1 MKFLIVT
8 GLSGAGKTS
17 VLRHLED
24 SGYQCM
30 DNIPPLLL
38 APAFTLCEKV
48 ELDTPVALGVDSR
61 SGALFDA
68 DAVCSAIDQG
78 GDSHEISILFLE
90 ADTETLIDRYKETR
104 RDHPLMRGGMTLE
117 QAIAKEREMLQPLRE
132 RANYVLSTG
141 GLRAKELCAMRGSE
155 ERRPKMKR
163 KFSAAL
169 AFALVGVLV
178 VAVALAVA
186 NRKGVL
192 DFLSYSEAT
201 LPENAGDY
209 VQTDI
214 ASDERDGLHAAVR
227 EVVYDGHRLWATV
240 DINMDG
246 EKPLLTGLDYGLD
259 EEKWAWLRHDES
271 ETDDRSIL
279 EVYREEGYTDA
290 CYIAASIYDEDD
302 EENTSC
308 EAHLQDDG
316 TLTFYESLVFEQEK
330 AEREITVSVR
340 AFKYYEEKDGRM
352 NVNQKPMAELKF
364 RFTAKA
370 SAVDEETLVSVEPV
384 EYESIGVRVDRV
396 TVTTKPLEMDYAIE
410 YTVVD
415 AEKFAQTDD
424 GLWFEFI
431 DPNSREEQP
440 YDQRLK
446 EGFSVVGSVEPV
458 DDTHFRQIG
467 TLSLSEKADRYTL
480 RAYECWEKRR
490 FDTHEIRMKK
500 VE

>member
-1 MKFLIVT
+1 MKESQI
-8 GLSGAGKTS
+8 S
-17 VLRHLED
+17 
-24 SGYQCM
+24 
-30 DNIPPLLL
+30 
-38 APAFTLCEKV
+38 
-48 ELDTPVALGVDSR
+48 
-61 SGALFDA
+61 DA
-68 DAVCSAIDQG
+68 
-78 GDSHEISILFLE
+78 
-90 ADTETLIDRYKETR
+90 
-104 RDHPLMRGGMTLE
+104 
-117 QAIAKEREMLQPLRE
+117 LRE
-132 RANYVLSTG
+132 SMNAVRLSPA
-141 GLRAKELCAMRGSE
+141 LRAKALCAMRGSE

-169 AFALVGVLV
+169 VFALVGVLV

-259 EEKWAWLRHDES
+259 DEEKWTWLRHDES
-271 ETDDRSIL
+271 GTDDRTIL
-279 EVYREEGYTDA
+279 DVYKAENYTDA
-290 CYIAASIYDEDD
+290 YYIVASVYDENDD
-302 EENTSC
+302 QNTSC

-316 TLTFYESLVFEQEK
+316 TLTFYESIVFEQEK

-340 AFKYYEEKDGRM
+340 AFKYEEKDGRM
-352 NVNQKPMAELKF
+352 NLNQKPMAELKLH
-364 RFTAKA
+364 FTAKA
-370 SAVDEETLVSVEPV
+370 SAVEEETSVSVEPV

-396 TVTTKPLEMDYAIE
+396 TMAAKPLELDYAIE

-446 EGFSVVGSVEPV
+446 EGFSGARSVEPV

-500 VE
+500 AE

>member
-1 MKFLIVT
+1 MKESQI
-8 GLSGAGKTS
+8 S
-17 VLRHLED
+17 
-24 SGYQCM
+24 
-30 DNIPPLLL
+30 
-38 APAFTLCEKV
+38 
-48 ELDTPVALGVDSR
+48 
-61 SGALFDA
+61 DA
-68 DAVCSAIDQG
+68 
-78 GDSHEISILFLE
+78 
-90 ADTETLIDRYKETR
+90 
-104 RDHPLMRGGMTLE
+104 
-117 QAIAKEREMLQPLRE
+117 LRE
-132 RANYVLSTG
+132 SMNAVRLSPA
-141 GLRAKELCAMRGSE
+141 LRAKALCAMRGSE

-259 EEKWAWLRHDES
+259 DEEKWAWLRHDES
-271 ETDDRSIL
+271 ETDDRTIL
-279 EVYREEGYTDA
+279 DVYRAEGYTDA
-290 CYIAASIYDEDD
+290 YYIVANAYDESDD
-302 EENTSC
+302 MGTYSGEV
-308 EAHLQDDG
+308 HLQDDG

-340 AFKYYEEKDGRM
+340 AFKYEEKDGRM
-352 NVNQKPMAELKF
+352 NVNQKPIVELKF
-364 RFTAKA
+364 HFTAKA
-370 SAVDEETLVSVEPV
+370 SAVDEETTVSVEPV
-384 EYESIGVRVDRV
+384 EYESVGVRVDRV
-396 TVTTKPLEMDYAIE
+396 TVTIKPLEMDYAIE

-431 DPNSREEQP
+431 DPNSTETEP
-440 YDQRLK
+440 YAQRLK
-446 EGFSVVGSVEPV
+446 DGFSRTGEVTPM
-458 DDTHFRQIG
+458 DDTHYRQTG
-467 TLSLSEKADRYTL
+467 TLSLDEKAERYTL

-500 VE
+500 EE

>member
-1 MKFLIVT
+1 MK
-8 GLSGAGKTS
+8 
-17 VLRHLED
+17 
-24 SGYQCM
+24 
-30 DNIPPLLL
+30 
-38 APAFTLCEKV
+38 EK
-48 ELDTPVALGVDSR
+48 
-61 SGALFDA
+61 
-68 DAVCSAIDQG
+68 
-78 GDSHEISILFLE
+78 EISDAL
-90 ADTETLIDRYKETR
+90 
-104 RDHPLMRGGMTLE
+104 RGSMN
-117 QAIAKEREMLQPLRE
+117 A
-132 RANYVLSTG
+132 VHLSPE
-141 GLRAKELCAMRGSE
+141 LRAKTLYAMRGSE
-155 ERRPKMKR
+155 ERRPKMTR

-201 LPENAGDY
+201 LPENAADY
-209 VQTDI
+209 VQTDV
-214 ASDERDGLHAAVR
+214 AAGEQDGLHAVVR

-271 ETDDRSIL
+271 ETDDRTIL
-279 EVYREEGYTDA
+279 DVYKAENYTDA
-290 CYIAASIYDEDD
+290 YYIVASVYDESDD
-302 EENTSC
+302 QNTSC

-316 TLTFYESLVFEQEK
+316 TLTFYESISFEQAK

-340 AFKYYEEKDGRM
+340 AFKYEEKDGRM
-352 NVNQKPMAELKF
+352 NLNQKPMAELKL

-370 SAVDEETLVSVEPV
+370 SAVDEETIVSVEPV

-396 TVTTKPLEMDYAIE
+396 TMTEKPLEMDYAIE

-446 EGFSVVGSVEPV
+446 EGVFSVGSVEPV

-490 FDTHEIRMKK
+490 FDTHEIRMIKA
-500 VE
+500 E

>member
-1 MKFLIVT
+1 MKESQI
-8 GLSGAGKTS
+8 S
-17 VLRHLED
+17 
-24 SGYQCM
+24 
-30 DNIPPLLL
+30 
-38 APAFTLCEKV
+38 
-48 ELDTPVALGVDSR
+48 
-61 SGALFDA
+61 DA
-68 DAVCSAIDQG
+68 
-78 GDSHEISILFLE
+78 
-90 ADTETLIDRYKETR
+90 
-104 RDHPLMRGGMTLE
+104 
-117 QAIAKEREMLQPLRE
+117 LRE
-132 RANYVLSTG
+132 SMNAVRLSPA
-141 GLRAKELCAMRGSE
+141 LRAKALCAMRGSE

-271 ETDDRSIL
+271 ETDDRTIL
-279 EVYREEGYTDA
+279 DVYKAENYTDA
-290 CYIAASIYDEDD
+290 YYIVASVYDENDD
-302 EENTSC
+302 KNTYC

-340 AFKYYEEKDGRM
+340 AFKYEEKDGKM
-352 NVNQKPMAELKF
+352 NVNQKPIVELKF

-370 SAVDEETLVSVEPV
+370 SAVEDETTVSVEPV

-431 DPNSREEQP
+431 DPNSTETEP
-440 YDQRLK
+440 YAQRLK
-446 EGFSVVGSVEPV
+446 DGFSRTGEVTPM
-458 DDTHFRQIG
+458 DDTHYRQTG
-467 TLSLSEKADRYTL
+467 TLSLDEKAERYTL

-500 VE
+500 EE

>member
-1 MKFLIVT
+1 MKESQI
-8 GLSGAGKTS
+8 S
-17 VLRHLED
+17 
-24 SGYQCM
+24 
-30 DNIPPLLL
+30 
-38 APAFTLCEKV
+38 
-48 ELDTPVALGVDSR
+48 
-61 SGALFDA
+61 DA
-68 DAVCSAIDQG
+68 
-78 GDSHEISILFLE
+78 
-90 ADTETLIDRYKETR
+90 
-104 RDHPLMRGGMTLE
+104 
-117 QAIAKEREMLQPLRE
+117 LRE
-132 RANYVLSTG
+132 SMNAVRLSPA
-141 GLRAKELCAMRGSE
+141 LRAKALCAMRGSE

-279 EVYREEGYTDA
+279 DVYREEGYTDA
-290 CYIAASIYDEDD
+290 CYIVASIYDEDD
-302 EENTSC
+302 EQNTSC

-340 AFKYYEEKDGRM
+340 AFKYEEKDGRM
-352 NVNQKPMAELKF
+352 NLNQKPCIP
-364 RFTAKA
+364 T
-370 SAVDEETLVSVEPV
+370 
-384 EYESIGVRVDRV
+384 
-396 TVTTKPLEMDYAIE
+396 
-410 YTVVD
+410 
-415 AEKFAQTDD
+415 
-424 GLWFEFI
+424 
-431 DPNSREEQP
+431 SR
-440 YDQRLK
+440 L
-446 EGFSVVGSVEPV
+446 
-458 DDTHFRQIG
+458 
-467 TLSLSEKADRYTL
+467 
-480 RAYECWEKRR
+480 
-490 FDTHEIRMKK
+490 
-500 VE
+500 

>member
-1 MKFLIVT
+1 MKEDRVSEALHDAMNDVR
-8 GLSGAGKTS
+8 LSP
-17 VLRHLED
+17 E
-24 SGYQCM
+24 
-30 DNIPPLLL
+30 
-38 APAFTLCEKV
+38 
-48 ELDTPVALGVDSR
+48 
-61 SGALFDA
+61 
-68 DAVCSAIDQG
+68 
-78 GDSHEISILFLE
+78 
-90 ADTETLIDRYKETR
+90 
-104 RDHPLMRGGMTLE
+104 
-117 QAIAKEREMLQPLRE
+117 
-132 RANYVLSTG
+132 
-141 GLRAKELCAMRGSE
+141 LRAKTLYAMRGSE
-155 ERRPKMKR
+155 ERSPKMKR
-163 KFSAAL
+163 KFSVAL
-169 AFALVGVLV
+169 VFALVAVLA

-201 LPENAGDY
+201 LPENAADY
-209 VQTDI
+209 VQTDV
-214 ASDERDGLHAAVR
+214 AAGEQDGLHAVVR

-246 EKPLLTGLDYGLD
+246 EKPLLTGFDYGLDD

-271 ETDDRSIL
+271 ETDDRTIL
-279 EVYREEGYTDA
+279 DVYKAENYTDA
-290 CYIAASIYDEDD
+290 YYIVASVYDENDD
-302 EENTSC
+302 QNTSC

-316 TLTFYESLVFEQEK
+316 TLTFYESISFEQAK

-340 AFKYYEEKDGRM
+340 AFKYEEKDGRM
-352 NVNQKPMAELKF
+352 NLNQKPMAELKL

-370 SAVDEETLVSVEPV
+370 SAVDEETIVSVEPV

-396 TVTTKPLEMDYAIE
+396 TMTEKPLEMDYAIE

-446 EGFSVVGSVEPV
+446 EGVFSVGSVEPV

-467 TLSLSEKADRYTL
+467 TLSLSEKADCYTL

-500 VE
+500 AE

>member
-1 MKFLIVT
+1 MKESQI
-8 GLSGAGKTS
+8 S
-17 VLRHLED
+17 
-24 SGYQCM
+24 
-30 DNIPPLLL
+30 
-38 APAFTLCEKV
+38 
-48 ELDTPVALGVDSR
+48 
-61 SGALFDA
+61 DA
-68 DAVCSAIDQG
+68 
-78 GDSHEISILFLE
+78 
-90 ADTETLIDRYKETR
+90 
-104 RDHPLMRGGMTLE
+104 
-117 QAIAKEREMLQPLRE
+117 LRE
-132 RANYVLSTG
+132 SMNAVRLSPA
-141 GLRAKELCAMRGSE
+141 LRAKALYAMRGSE

-259 EEKWAWLRHDES
+259 DEWAWLRHDES
-271 ETDDRSIL
+271 ETDDRTIL
-279 EVYREEGYTDA
+279 DVYKAENYTDA
-290 CYIAASIYDEDD
+290 YYIVASVYDENDD
-302 EENTSC
+302 QNTSC

-340 AFKYYEEKDGRM
+340 AFKYEEKDGKV
-352 NVNQKPMAELKF
+352 NLNQKPIVELKF
-364 RFTAKA
+364 HFTAKA
-370 SAVDEETLVSVEPV
+370 SAVDEETTVSVEPV
-384 EYESIGVRVDRV
+384 EYERIGVRVDRV
-396 TVTTKPLEMDYAIE
+396 TVTTKPLEMDYAIA

-446 EGFSVVGSVEPV
+446 EGFSSMRSVEPV

-467 TLSLSEKADRYTL
+467 TLSLSEKADCYTL
-480 RAYECWEKRR
+480 RAYECWEKQR

-500 VE
+500 AE

>member
-1 MKFLIVT
+1 MKESQISDALHNAMNDVR
-8 GLSGAGKTS
+8 LS
-17 VLRHLED
+17 
-24 SGYQCM
+24 
-30 DNIPPLLL
+30 
-38 APAFTLCEKV
+38 PA
-48 ELDTPVALGVDSR
+48 
-61 SGALFDA
+61 
-68 DAVCSAIDQG
+68 
-78 GDSHEISILFLE
+78 
-90 ADTETLIDRYKETR
+90 
-104 RDHPLMRGGMTLE
+104 
-117 QAIAKEREMLQPLRE
+117 
-132 RANYVLSTG
+132 
-141 GLRAKELCAMRGSE
+141 LRARALCAMRGSE

-214 ASDERDGLHAAVR
+214 ASDERDGLHAVVK

-259 EEKWAWLRHDES
+259 DEEKWAWLRHDES
-271 ETDDRSIL
+271 ETDDRTIL
-279 EVYREEGYTDA
+279 DVYKAENYTDA
-290 CYIAASIYDEDD
+290 YYIVASVYDESDD
-302 EENTSC
+302 QNTSC

-316 TLTFYESLVFEQEK
+316 TLTFYESISFEQAK

-340 AFKYYEEKDGRM
+340 AFKYEEKDGRM
-352 NVNQKPMAELKF
+352 NLNQKPMAELKL

-370 SAVDEETLVSVEPV
+370 SAVDDETIVSVEPV

-396 TVTTKPLEMDYAIE
+396 TMTAKPLEMDYAIE

-431 DPNSREEQP
+431 DPNSTETEP
-440 YDQRLK
+440 YAQRLND
-446 EGFSVVGSVEPV
+446 GFSRTGEVTPM
-458 DDTHFRQIG
+458 DDTHYRQTG
-467 TLSLSEKADRYTL
+467 TLSLDEKADCYTL

-500 VE
+500 EE

>member
-1 MKFLIVT
+1 MKESQISDALHNAMNDVR
-8 GLSGAGKTS
+8 LS
-17 VLRHLED
+17 
-24 SGYQCM
+24 
-30 DNIPPLLL
+30 
-38 APAFTLCEKV
+38 PA
-48 ELDTPVALGVDSR
+48 
-61 SGALFDA
+61 
-68 DAVCSAIDQG
+68 
-78 GDSHEISILFLE
+78 
-90 ADTETLIDRYKETR
+90 
-104 RDHPLMRGGMTLE
+104 
-117 QAIAKEREMLQPLRE
+117 
-132 RANYVLSTG
+132 
-141 GLRAKELCAMRGSE
+141 LRAKTLYAMRGSE

-214 ASDERDGLHAAVR
+214 ASDERDGLHAVVR

-259 EEKWAWLRHDES
+259 DEEKWAWLRHDES

-290 CYIAASIYDEDD
+290 YYIVANAYDESDD
-302 EENTSC
+302 MGTYSGEV
-308 EAHLQDDG
+308 HLQDDG
-316 TLTFYESLVFEQEK
+316 TLTFYESIAFEQEK

-340 AFKYYEEKDGRM
+340 AFKFEEKDGEM
-352 NVNQKPMAELKF
+352 VVSQNPSAEMKL

-370 SAVDEETLVSVEPV
+370 SAVDDEETIVSVEPV

-396 TVTTKPLEMDYAIE
+396 TMTAKPLEMDYAIE

-431 DPNSREEQP
+431 DPNSTETEP
-440 YDQRLK
+440 YAQRLK
-446 EGFSVVGSVEPV
+446 DGFSRTGETTPV
-458 DDTHFRQIG
+458 DDTHYRQTG
-467 TLSLSEKADRYTL
+467 TLSLDEKADVYTL

-500 VE
+500 EE

>member
-1 MKFLIVT
+1 MK
-8 GLSGAGKTS
+8 
-17 VLRHLED
+17 
-24 SGYQCM
+24 
-30 DNIPPLLL
+30 
-38 APAFTLCEKV
+38 EK
-48 ELDTPVALGVDSR
+48 
-61 SGALFDA
+61 
-68 DAVCSAIDQG
+68 
-78 GDSHEISILFLE
+78 EISE
-90 ADTETLIDRYKETR
+90 AL
-104 RDHPLMRGGMTLE
+104 RGSMN
-117 QAIAKEREMLQPLRE
+117 A
-132 RANYVLSTG
+132 VHLSPE
-141 GLRAKELCAMRGSE
+141 LRAKTLYAMRGSE
-155 ERRPKMKR
+155 ERSPKMKR

-169 AFALVGVLV
+169 AFALVGVLA

-259 EEKWAWLRHDES
+259 DEEKWAWLRHDES

-290 CYIAASIYDEDD
+290 YDIVAFVYDEDD
-302 EENTSC
+302 EQNTSC
-308 EAHLQDDG
+308 EVHLQDDG

-340 AFKYYEEKDGRM
+340 AFKYEEKDGRM
-352 NVNQKPMAELKF
+352 NLNQKPMAELKL

-370 SAVDEETLVSVEPV
+370 SAVDEETIVSVEPV

-446 EGFSVVGSVEPV
+446 AGFSGVGSVEPV

-490 FDTHEIRMKK
+490 FDTHEIRMIKA
-500 VE
+500 E

>member
-1 MKFLIVT
+1 MKESQI
-8 GLSGAGKTS
+8 S
-17 VLRHLED
+17 
-24 SGYQCM
+24 
-30 DNIPPLLL
+30 
-38 APAFTLCEKV
+38 
-48 ELDTPVALGVDSR
+48 
-61 SGALFDA
+61 DA
-68 DAVCSAIDQG
+68 
-78 GDSHEISILFLE
+78 
-90 ADTETLIDRYKETR
+90 
-104 RDHPLMRGGMTLE
+104 
-117 QAIAKEREMLQPLRE
+117 LRE
-132 RANYVLSTG
+132 SMNAVRLSPA
-141 GLRAKELCAMRGSE
+141 LRAKALCAMRGSE

-163 KFSAAL
+163 KFSATL

-246 EKPLLTGLDYGLD
+246 EKPLLTGFDYGLDD

-279 EVYREEGYTDA
+279 DVYREEGYTDA
-290 CYIAASIYDEDD
+290 YDIVAFVYDEDD
-302 EENTSC
+302 EGNTSF
-308 EAHLQDDG
+308 EVHLQDDG

-340 AFKYYEEKDGRM
+340 AFKYEEKDGKM
-352 NVNQKPMAELKF
+352 NVNQKPMAELKLH
-364 RFTAKA
+364 FTAKA
-370 SAVDEETLVSVEPV
+370 SAVEEEKTVSVEPV
-384 EYESIGVRVDRV
+384 EYERIGVRVDRV

-431 DPNSREEQP
+431 DPDSREEQP

-446 EGFSVVGSVEPV
+446 EGFSSMRSVESV

-480 RAYECWEKRR
+480 RAYECWVKRR

-500 VE
+500 AE

>member
-1 MKFLIVT
+1 MKESQI
-8 GLSGAGKTS
+8 S
-17 VLRHLED
+17 
-24 SGYQCM
+24 
-30 DNIPPLLL
+30 
-38 APAFTLCEKV
+38 
-48 ELDTPVALGVDSR
+48 
-61 SGALFDA
+61 DA
-68 DAVCSAIDQG
+68 
-78 GDSHEISILFLE
+78 
-90 ADTETLIDRYKETR
+90 
-104 RDHPLMRGGMTLE
+104 
-117 QAIAKEREMLQPLRE
+117 LRE
-132 RANYVLSTG
+132 SMNAVRLSPA
-141 GLRAKELCAMRGSE
+141 LRAKALCAMRGSE

-290 CYIAASIYDEDD
+290 YYIVASVYDENDD
-302 EENTSC
+302 MGTYSGEV
-308 EAHLQDDG
+308 HLQDDG

-340 AFKYYEEKDGRM
+340 AFKYEEKDGKM
-352 NVNQKPMAELKF
+352 NVNQKPIVELKF

-384 EYESIGVRVDRV
+384 EYESVGVRVDRV

-431 DPNSREEQP
+431 DPNSTETEP
-440 YDQRLK
+440 YAQRLK
-446 EGFSVVGSVEPV
+446 DGFSRTGEVTPM
-458 DDTHFRQIG
+458 DDTHYRQTG
-467 TLSLSEKADRYTL
+467 TLSLDEKADCYTL

-500 VE
+500 EE

>member
-1 MKFLIVT
+1 MKESQI
-8 GLSGAGKTS
+8 S
-17 VLRHLED
+17 
-24 SGYQCM
+24 
-30 DNIPPLLL
+30 
-38 APAFTLCEKV
+38 
-48 ELDTPVALGVDSR
+48 
-61 SGALFDA
+61 DA
-68 DAVCSAIDQG
+68 
-78 GDSHEISILFLE
+78 
-90 ADTETLIDRYKETR
+90 
-104 RDHPLMRGGMTLE
+104 
-117 QAIAKEREMLQPLRE
+117 LRE
-132 RANYVLSTG
+132 SMNAVRLSPA
-141 GLRAKELCAMRGSE
+141 LRARALCAMRGSE

-163 KFSAAL
+163 KFSAVL

-214 ASDERDGLHAAVR
+214 ASDERDGLHAVVR

-259 EEKWAWLRHDES
+259 DEEKWAWLRHDES
-271 ETDDRSIL
+271 ETDDRTIL
-279 EVYREEGYTDA
+279 DVYRAEGYTDA
-290 CYIAASIYDEDD
+290 YYIVANAYDESDD
-302 EENTSC
+302 MGTYSGEV
-308 EAHLQDDG
+308 HLQDDG
-316 TLTFYESLVFEQEK
+316 TLTFYEALVFEQEK

-340 AFKYYEEKDGRM
+340 AFKFEEKDGEM
-352 NVNQKPMAELKF
+352 VASQKPMAELKLH
-364 RFTAKA
+364 FTAKA
-370 SAVDEETLVSVEPV
+370 SAVDDEETIVSVEPV

-396 TVTTKPLEMDYAIE
+396 TVTTKPLAMDYAIE

-415 AEKFAQTDD
+415 AEKD

-500 VE
+500 AE

>member
-1 MKFLIVT
+1 MK
-8 GLSGAGKTS
+8 
-17 VLRHLED
+17 
-24 SGYQCM
+24 
-30 DNIPPLLL
+30 
-38 APAFTLCEKV
+38 EK
-48 ELDTPVALGVDSR
+48 
-61 SGALFDA
+61 
-68 DAVCSAIDQG
+68 
-78 GDSHEISILFLE
+78 EISDAL
-90 ADTETLIDRYKETR
+90 
-104 RDHPLMRGGMTLE
+104 RGSMN
-117 QAIAKEREMLQPLRE
+117 AVR
-132 RANYVLSTG
+132 LSPA
-141 GLRAKELCAMRGSE
+141 LRAKTLYAMRGSE
-155 ERRPKMKR
+155 ERSPKMKR
-163 KFSAAL
+163 KFSVALVFAL
-169 AFALVGVLV
+169 AAVLA

-214 ASDERDGLHAAVR
+214 ASDERDGLHAVVR

-259 EEKWAWLRHDES
+259 DEEKWAWLRHDES
-271 ETDDRSIL
+271 ETDDRTIL
-279 EVYREEGYTDA
+279 DVYKAENYTDA
-290 CYIAASIYDEDD
+290 YYIVASVYDESDD
-302 EENTSC
+302 QNTSC

-316 TLTFYESLVFEQEK
+316 TLTFYESISFEQAK

-340 AFKYYEEKDGRM
+340 AFKYEEKDGRM
-352 NVNQKPMAELKF
+352 NLNQKPMAELKL

-370 SAVDEETLVSVEPV
+370 SAVDEETIVSVEPV

-446 EGFSVVGSVEPV
+446 AGFSGVGSVEPV

-490 FDTHEIRMKK
+490 FDTHEIRMIKA
-500 VE
+500 E

>member
-1 MKFLIVT
+1 MK
-8 GLSGAGKTS
+8 
-17 VLRHLED
+17 
-24 SGYQCM
+24 
-30 DNIPPLLL
+30 
-38 APAFTLCEKV
+38 EK
-48 ELDTPVALGVDSR
+48 
-61 SGALFDA
+61 
-68 DAVCSAIDQG
+68 
-78 GDSHEISILFLE
+78 EISDAL
-90 ADTETLIDRYKETR
+90 
-104 RDHPLMRGGMTLE
+104 RGSMN
-117 QAIAKEREMLQPLRE
+117 A
-132 RANYVLSTG
+132 VHLSPE
-141 GLRAKELCAMRGSE
+141 LRAKTLYAMRGSE

-169 AFALVGVLV
+169 AFALVGVLA

-259 EEKWAWLRHDES
+259 DEEKWAWLRHDES
-271 ETDDRSIL
+271 ETDDRTIL
-279 EVYREEGYTDA
+279 DVYKAENYTDA
-290 CYIAASIYDEDD
+290 YYIVASVYDESDD
-302 EENTSC
+302 QNTSC

-316 TLTFYESLVFEQEK
+316 TLTFYESISFEQAK

-340 AFKYYEEKDGRM
+340 AFKYEEKDGRM
-352 NVNQKPMAELKF
+352 NLNQKPMAELKL

-370 SAVDEETLVSVEPV
+370 SAVDEETIVSVEPV

-446 EGFSVVGSVEPV
+446 AGFSGVGSVEPV

-490 FDTHEIRMKK
+490 FDTHEIRMIKA
-500 VE
+500 E

>member
-1 MKFLIVT
+1 MKESQISDALHNAMNDVR
-8 GLSGAGKTS
+8 LS
-17 VLRHLED
+17 
-24 SGYQCM
+24 
-30 DNIPPLLL
+30 
-38 APAFTLCEKV
+38 PA
-48 ELDTPVALGVDSR
+48 
-61 SGALFDA
+61 
-68 DAVCSAIDQG
+68 
-78 GDSHEISILFLE
+78 
-90 ADTETLIDRYKETR
+90 
-104 RDHPLMRGGMTLE
+104 
-117 QAIAKEREMLQPLRE
+117 
-132 RANYVLSTG
+132 
-141 GLRAKELCAMRGSE
+141 LRARALCAMRGSE

-201 LPENAGDY
+201 LPENAADY
-209 VQTDI
+209 VQTDV
-214 ASDERDGLHAAVR
+214 AAGEQDGLHAVVR

-246 EKPLLTGLDYGLD
+246 EKPLLTGFDYGLDD

-279 EVYREEGYTDA
+279 EVYRAEGYTDA
-290 CYIAASIYDEDD
+290 YYIVANAYDESDD
-302 EENTSC
+302 MGTYSGEV
-308 EAHLQDDG
+308 HLQDDG
-316 TLTFYESLVFEQEK
+316 TLTFYESIAFEQEK

-340 AFKYYEEKDGRM
+340 AFKFEEKDGEM
-352 NVNQKPMAELKF
+352 VVSQNPSAEMKL

-370 SAVDEETLVSVEPV
+370 SAVDDEETIVSVEPV

-431 DPNSREEQP
+431 DPNSREEEP

-446 EGFSVVGSVEPV
+446 EGVSGVVSVEPV

-467 TLSLSEKADRYTL
+467 TLSLSEKADCYTL

-500 VE
+500 EE

>member
-1 MKFLIVT
+1 MKESQI
-8 GLSGAGKTS
+8 S
-17 VLRHLED
+17 
-24 SGYQCM
+24 
-30 DNIPPLLL
+30 
-38 APAFTLCEKV
+38 
-48 ELDTPVALGVDSR
+48 
-61 SGALFDA
+61 DA
-68 DAVCSAIDQG
+68 
-78 GDSHEISILFLE
+78 
-90 ADTETLIDRYKETR
+90 
-104 RDHPLMRGGMTLE
+104 
-117 QAIAKEREMLQPLRE
+117 LRE
-132 RANYVLSTG
+132 SMNAVRLSPA
-141 GLRAKELCAMRGSE
+141 LRARALCAMRGSE

-163 KFSAAL
+163 KFSVAL

-214 ASDERDGLHAAVR
+214 ASDERDGLHAVVR

-259 EEKWAWLRHDES
+259 DEEKWAWLRHDES
-271 ETDDRSIL
+271 ETDDRTIL
-279 EVYREEGYTDA
+279 DVYKAENYTDA
-290 CYIAASIYDEDD
+290 YYIVASVYDESDD
-302 EENTSC
+302 QNTSC

-316 TLTFYESLVFEQEK
+316 TLTFYESISFEQAK

-340 AFKYYEEKDGRM
+340 AFKYEEKDGRM
-352 NVNQKPMAELKF
+352 NLNQKPMAELKL

-370 SAVDEETLVSVEPV
+370 SAVDDETIVSVEPV

-396 TVTTKPLEMDYAIE
+396 TMTAKPLEMDYAIE

-431 DPNSREEQP
+431 DPNSTETEP
-440 YDQRLK
+440 YAQRLK
-446 EGFSVVGSVEPV
+446 DGFSRTGEVTPM
-458 DDTHFRQIG
+458 DDTHYRQTG
-467 TLSLSEKADRYTL
+467 TLSLDEKAERYTL

-500 VE
+500 AE

>member
-1 MKFLIVT
+1 MKESQI
-8 GLSGAGKTS
+8 S
-17 VLRHLED
+17 
-24 SGYQCM
+24 
-30 DNIPPLLL
+30 
-38 APAFTLCEKV
+38 
-48 ELDTPVALGVDSR
+48 
-61 SGALFDA
+61 DA
-68 DAVCSAIDQG
+68 
-78 GDSHEISILFLE
+78 
-90 ADTETLIDRYKETR
+90 
-104 RDHPLMRGGMTLE
+104 
-117 QAIAKEREMLQPLRE
+117 LRE
-132 RANYVLSTG
+132 SMNAVRLSPA
-141 GLRAKELCAMRGSE
+141 LRAKALCAMRGSE

-259 EEKWAWLRHDES
+259 DEEKWTWLRHDES
-271 ETDDRSIL
+271 GTDDRTIL
-279 EVYREEGYTDA
+279 DVYKAENYTDA
-290 CYIAASIYDEDD
+290 YYIVASVYDENDD
-302 EENTSC
+302 QNTSC

-316 TLTFYESLVFEQEK
+316 TLTFYESIVFEQEK
-330 AEREITVSVR
+330 AEREITASVR
-340 AFKYYEEKDGRM
+340 AFKYEEKDGRM

-364 RFTAKA
+364 HFTAKT
-370 SAVDEETLVSVEPV
+370 SAVEEETSVSVEPV

-396 TVTTKPLEMDYAIE
+396 TMAAKPLELDYAIE

-446 EGFSVVGSVEPV
+446 EGFSGARSVEPV

-490 FDTHEIRMKK
+490 FDTHEIRMEKA
-500 VE
+500 E

>member
-1 MKFLIVT
+1 MKESQISDALHNAMNDVR
-8 GLSGAGKTS
+8 LS
-17 VLRHLED
+17 
-24 SGYQCM
+24 
-30 DNIPPLLL
+30 
-38 APAFTLCEKV
+38 PA
-48 ELDTPVALGVDSR
+48 
-61 SGALFDA
+61 
-68 DAVCSAIDQG
+68 
-78 GDSHEISILFLE
+78 
-90 ADTETLIDRYKETR
+90 
-104 RDHPLMRGGMTLE
+104 
-117 QAIAKEREMLQPLRE
+117 
-132 RANYVLSTG
+132 
-141 GLRAKELCAMRGSE
+141 LRAKTLCAMRGSE
-155 ERRPKMKR
+155 ERSPKMKR
-163 KFSAAL
+163 KFSVAL
-169 AFALVGVLV
+169 AFALVGVLA

-214 ASDERDGLHAAVR
+214 ASDERDGLHAVVR

-259 EEKWAWLRHDES
+259 DEEKWAWLRHDES
-271 ETDDRSIL
+271 ETDDRTIL
-279 EVYREEGYTDA
+279 DVYRAEGYTDA
-290 CYIAASIYDEDD
+290 YYIVASVYDESDD
-302 EENTSC
+302 QNTSC

-316 TLTFYESLVFEQEK
+316 TLTFYESISFEQAK

-340 AFKYYEEKDGRM
+340 AFKYEEKDGRM
-352 NVNQKPMAELKF
+352 NLNQKPMAELKL

-370 SAVDEETLVSVEPV
+370 SAVDDETIVSVEPV

-396 TVTTKPLEMDYAIE
+396 TMTAKPLEMDYAIE

-431 DPNSREEQP
+431 DPNSTETEP
-440 YDQRLK
+440 YAQRLK
-446 EGFSVVGSVEPV
+446 DGFSRTGEVTPM
-458 DDTHFRQIG
+458 DDTHYRQTG
-467 TLSLSEKADRYTL
+467 TLSLDEKADCYTL

-500 VE
+500 EE

>member
-1 MKFLIVT
+1 M
-8 GLSGAGKTS
+8 
-17 VLRHLED
+17 
-24 SGYQCM
+24 
-30 DNIPPLLL
+30 N
-38 APAFTLCEKV
+38 
-48 ELDTPVALGVDSR
+48 
-61 SGALFDA
+61 
-68 DAVCSAIDQG
+68 
-78 GDSHEISILFLE
+78 
-90 ADTETLIDRYKETR
+90 
-104 RDHPLMRGGMTLE
+104 
-117 QAIAKEREMLQPLRE
+117 
-132 RANYVLSTG
+132 
-141 GLRAKELCAMRGSE
+141 
-155 ERRPKMKR
+155 RPY

-192 DFLSYSEAT
+192 DFLSYPEAT

-214 ASDERDGLHAAVR
+214 ASDERDGLHAVVR

-259 EEKWAWLRHDES
+259 DEEKWAWLRHDES

-290 CYIAASIYDEDD
+290 YDIAAFVYDEDD
-302 EENTSC
+302 EKNTSC
-308 EAHLQDDG
+308 EVHLQDDG

-340 AFKYYEEKDGRM
+340 AFKYEEKDGRM
-352 NVNQKPMAELKF
+352 NLNQKPMAELKLH
-364 RFTAKA
+364 FTAKA
-370 SAVDEETLVSVEPV
+370 SAVDDEETIVSVEPV

-396 TVTTKPLEMDYAIE
+396 TVTAKPLVMDYAIE

-446 EGFSVVGSVEPV
+446 EGVSGVVSVEPV

-467 TLSLSEKADRYTL
+467 TLSLSEKADCYTL
-480 RAYECWEKRR
+480 RAYECWGKRR

-500 VE
+500 EE

>member
-1 MKFLIVT
+1 MKESQI
-8 GLSGAGKTS
+8 S
-17 VLRHLED
+17 
-24 SGYQCM
+24 
-30 DNIPPLLL
+30 
-38 APAFTLCEKV
+38 
-48 ELDTPVALGVDSR
+48 
-61 SGALFDA
+61 DA
-68 DAVCSAIDQG
+68 
-78 GDSHEISILFLE
+78 
-90 ADTETLIDRYKETR
+90 
-104 RDHPLMRGGMTLE
+104 
-117 QAIAKEREMLQPLRE
+117 LRE
-132 RANYVLSTG
+132 SMNAVRLSPA
-141 GLRAKELCAMRGSE
+141 LRAKALCAMRGSE

-214 ASDERDGLHAAVR
+214 ASDERDGLHAVVR

-259 EEKWAWLRHDES
+259 DEEKWAWLRHDES

-279 EVYREEGYTDA
+279 DVYREEGYTDA
-290 CYIAASIYDEDD
+290 CYIVAAIYDEDD
-302 EENTSC
+302 EQNTSC

-316 TLTFYESLVFEQEK
+316 TLTFYESISFEQAK

-340 AFKYYEEKDGRM
+340 AFKYEEKDGRM
-352 NVNQKPMAELKF
+352 NLNQKPMAELKL

-370 SAVDEETLVSVEPV
+370 SAVDDETIVSVEPV

-396 TVTTKPLEMDYAIE
+396 MVTTKPLEMDYAIE

-431 DPNSREEQP
+431 DPNSTETEP
-440 YDQRLK
+440 YAQRLK
-446 EGFSVVGSVEPV
+446 DGFSRTGEVTPM
-458 DDTHFRQIG
+458 DDTHYRQTG
-467 TLSLSEKADRYTL
+467 TLSLDEKADCYTL

-500 VE
+500 EE

>member
-1 MKFLIVT
+1 MKESQISDALHNAMNDVR
-8 GLSGAGKTS
+8 LS
-17 VLRHLED
+17 
-24 SGYQCM
+24 
-30 DNIPPLLL
+30 
-38 APAFTLCEKV
+38 PA
-48 ELDTPVALGVDSR
+48 
-61 SGALFDA
+61 
-68 DAVCSAIDQG
+68 
-78 GDSHEISILFLE
+78 
-90 ADTETLIDRYKETR
+90 
-104 RDHPLMRGGMTLE
+104 
-117 QAIAKEREMLQPLRE
+117 
-132 RANYVLSTG
+132 
-141 GLRAKELCAMRGSE
+141 LRAKTLCAMRGSE
-155 ERRPKMKR
+155 ERSPKMKR
-163 KFSAAL
+163 KFSVAL
-169 AFALVGVLV
+169 AFALVGVLA

-214 ASDERDGLHAAVR
+214 ASDERDGLHAVVR

-271 ETDDRSIL
+271 ETDDRTIL
-279 EVYREEGYTDA
+279 DVYKAENYTDA
-290 CYIAASIYDEDD
+290 YYIVASVYDESDD
-302 EENTSC
+302 QNTSC

-316 TLTFYESLVFEQEK
+316 TLTFYESISFEQAK

-340 AFKYYEEKDGRM
+340 AFKYEEKDGRM
-352 NVNQKPMAELKF
+352 NLNQKPMAELKL

-370 SAVDEETLVSVEPV
+370 SAVDDETIVSVEPV

-396 TVTTKPLEMDYAIE
+396 TMTAKPLEMDYAIE

-431 DPNSREEQP
+431 DPNSTETEP
-440 YDQRLK
+440 YAQRLK
-446 EGFSVVGSVEPV
+446 DGFSRTGEVTPM

-467 TLSLSEKADRYTL
+467 TLSLSEKADCYTL

-500 VE
+500 EE

>member
-1 MKFLIVT
+1 MK
-8 GLSGAGKTS
+8 
-17 VLRHLED
+17 
-24 SGYQCM
+24 
-30 DNIPPLLL
+30 
-38 APAFTLCEKV
+38 EK
-48 ELDTPVALGVDSR
+48 
-61 SGALFDA
+61 
-68 DAVCSAIDQG
+68 
-78 GDSHEISILFLE
+78 EISDAL
-90 ADTETLIDRYKETR
+90 
-104 RDHPLMRGGMTLE
+104 RGSMN
-117 QAIAKEREMLQPLRE
+117 A
-132 RANYVLSTG
+132 VHLSPE
-141 GLRAKELCAMRGSE
+141 LRAKTLYAMRGSE

-169 AFALVGVLV
+169 AFALVGVLA

-259 EEKWAWLRHDES
+259 DEEKWAWLRHDES
-271 ETDDRSIL
+271 ETDDRTIL
-279 EVYREEGYTDA
+279 DVYKAENYTDA
-290 CYIAASIYDEDD
+290 YYIVASVYDESDD
-302 EENTSC
+302 QNTSC

-316 TLTFYESLVFEQEK
+316 TLTFYESISFEQAK

-340 AFKYYEEKDGRM
+340 AFKYEEKDGRM
-352 NVNQKPMAELKF
+352 NLNQKPMAELKL

-370 SAVDEETLVSVEPV
+370 SAVDEETIVSVEPV

-396 TVTTKPLEMDYAIE
+396 TMTAKPLEMDYAIE

-446 EGFSVVGSVEPV
+446 AGFSGVGSVEPV

-490 FDTHEIRMKK
+490 FDTHEIRMIKA
-500 VE
+500 E

>member
-1 MKFLIVT
+1 MKESQI
-8 GLSGAGKTS
+8 S
-17 VLRHLED
+17 
-24 SGYQCM
+24 
-30 DNIPPLLL
+30 
-38 APAFTLCEKV
+38 
-48 ELDTPVALGVDSR
+48 
-61 SGALFDA
+61 DA
-68 DAVCSAIDQG
+68 
-78 GDSHEISILFLE
+78 
-90 ADTETLIDRYKETR
+90 
-104 RDHPLMRGGMTLE
+104 
-117 QAIAKEREMLQPLRE
+117 LRE
-132 RANYVLSTG
+132 SMNAVRLSPA
-141 GLRAKELCAMRGSE
+141 LRARALCAMRGSE

-209 VQTDI
+209 VQTDV
-214 ASDERDGLHAAVR
+214 AAGEQDGLHAVVR

-259 EEKWAWLRHDES
+259 DEWAWLRHDES

-279 EVYREEGYTDA
+279 DVYREEGYTDA
-290 CYIAASIYDEDD
+290 CYIAAAIYDEDD
-302 EENTSC
+302 EKNTSC
-308 EAHLQDDG
+308 EVHLQDDG
-316 TLTFYESLVFEQEK
+316 TLTFYESLLFEQEK

-340 AFKYYEEKDGRM
+340 AFKYEEKDGKV
-352 NVNQKPMAELKF
+352 NLNQKPIVELKF
-364 RFTAKA
+364 HFTAKA

-384 EYESIGVRVDRV
+384 EYERIGVRVDRV

-431 DPNSREEQP
+431 DPNSTETEP
-440 YDQRLK
+440 YAQRLK
-446 EGFSVVGSVEPV
+446 DGFSRRGEVTQM
-458 DDTHFRQIG
+458 DDTHYRQTG
-467 TLSLSEKADRYTL
+467 TLSLDEKADCYTL

-500 VE
+500 EE

>member
-1 MKFLIVT
+1 MKESQI
-8 GLSGAGKTS
+8 S
-17 VLRHLED
+17 
-24 SGYQCM
+24 
-30 DNIPPLLL
+30 
-38 APAFTLCEKV
+38 
-48 ELDTPVALGVDSR
+48 
-61 SGALFDA
+61 DA
-68 DAVCSAIDQG
+68 
-78 GDSHEISILFLE
+78 
-90 ADTETLIDRYKETR
+90 
-104 RDHPLMRGGMTLE
+104 
-117 QAIAKEREMLQPLRE
+117 LRE
-132 RANYVLSTG
+132 SMNAVRLSPA
-141 GLRAKELCAMRGSE
+141 LRAKALCAMRGSE

-214 ASDERDGLHAAVR
+214 ASDERDGLHAVVR

-271 ETDDRSIL
+271 GTDDRTIL
-279 EVYREEGYTDA
+279 DVYKAENYTDA
-290 CYIAASIYDEDD
+290 YYIVASVYDEDD
-302 EENTSC
+302 EKNNTSC

-316 TLTFYESLVFEQEK
+316 TLTFYESIVFEQEK
-330 AEREITVSVR
+330 AEREITVFVR
-340 AFKYYEEKDGRM
+340 AFKYEEKDGRI
-352 NVNQKPMAELKF
+352 NLNQKPMAELKF
-364 RFTAKA
+364 HFTAKA
-370 SAVDEETLVSVEPV
+370 SAVEEETTVSVEPV

-396 TVTTKPLEMDYAIE
+396 TMAAKPLEMDYAIE

-446 EGFSVVGSVEPV
+446 EGFSSMRSVEPV

-500 VE
+500 AE

>member
-1 MKFLIVT
+1 MKESQI
-8 GLSGAGKTS
+8 S
-17 VLRHLED
+17 
-24 SGYQCM
+24 
-30 DNIPPLLL
+30 
-38 APAFTLCEKV
+38 
-48 ELDTPVALGVDSR
+48 
-61 SGALFDA
+61 DA
-68 DAVCSAIDQG
+68 
-78 GDSHEISILFLE
+78 
-90 ADTETLIDRYKETR
+90 
-104 RDHPLMRGGMTLE
+104 
-117 QAIAKEREMLQPLRE
+117 LRE
-132 RANYVLSTG
+132 SMNAVRLSPA
-141 GLRAKELCAMRGSE
+141 LRARALCAMRGSE

-169 AFALVGVLV
+169 AFALVGVLI

-192 DFLSYSEAT
+192 DFLSYPEAT

-214 ASDERDGLHAAVR
+214 ASDERDGLHAVVR

-259 EEKWAWLRHDES
+259 DEEKWAWLRHDES

-290 CYIAASIYDEDD
+290 YDIAAFVYDEDD
-302 EENTSC
+302 EKNTSC
-308 EAHLQDDG
+308 EVHLQDDG

-340 AFKYYEEKDGRM
+340 AFKYEEKDGKM
-352 NVNQKPMAELKF
+352 NVNQKPIVELKF

-384 EYESIGVRVDRV
+384 EYESVGVRVDRV

-410 YTVVD
+410 YAVVD

-431 DPNSREEQP
+431 DPNSTETEP
-440 YDQRLK
+440 YAQRLK
-446 EGFSVVGSVEPV
+446 DGFSRRGEVTPM
-458 DDTHFRQIG
+458 DDTHYRQTG
-467 TLSLSEKADRYTL
+467 TLSLDEKADCYTL

-500 VE
+500 EE

>member
-1 MKFLIVT
+1 MKESQISDALHNAMNDVR
-8 GLSGAGKTS
+8 LS
-17 VLRHLED
+17 
-24 SGYQCM
+24 
-30 DNIPPLLL
+30 
-38 APAFTLCEKV
+38 PA
-48 ELDTPVALGVDSR
+48 
-61 SGALFDA
+61 
-68 DAVCSAIDQG
+68 
-78 GDSHEISILFLE
+78 
-90 ADTETLIDRYKETR
+90 
-104 RDHPLMRGGMTLE
+104 
-117 QAIAKEREMLQPLRE
+117 
-132 RANYVLSTG
+132 
-141 GLRAKELCAMRGSE
+141 LRAKTLYAMRGSE

-201 LPENAGDY
+201 LPENAADY
-209 VQTDI
+209 VQTDV
-214 ASDERDGLHAAVR
+214 AAGEQDGLHAVVR

-259 EEKWAWLRHDES
+259 DEEKWAWLRHDES
-271 ETDDRSIL
+271 ETDDRTIL
-279 EVYREEGYTDA
+279 DVYKAEKYTDA
-290 CYIAASIYDEDD
+290 YYIVASVYDESDD
-302 EENTSC
+302 QNTSC

-316 TLTFYESLVFEQEK
+316 TLTFYESISFEQAK

-340 AFKYYEEKDGRM
+340 AFKYEEKDGRM
-352 NVNQKPMAELKF
+352 NLNQKPMAELKL

-370 SAVDEETLVSVEPV
+370 SAVDDETIVSVEPV

-396 TVTTKPLEMDYAIE
+396 TMTAKPLEMDYAIE

-431 DPNSREEQP
+431 DPNSTETEP
-440 YDQRLK
+440 YAQRLK
-446 EGFSVVGSVEPV
+446 DGFSRTGEVTPM
-458 DDTHFRQIG
+458 DDTHYRQTG
-467 TLSLSEKADRYTL
+467 TLSLSEKADCYTL

>member
-1 MKFLIVT
+1 MKEDRVSEALHDAMNGVR
-8 GLSGAGKTS
+8 LSP
-17 VLRHLED
+17 E
-24 SGYQCM
+24 
-30 DNIPPLLL
+30 
-38 APAFTLCEKV
+38 
-48 ELDTPVALGVDSR
+48 
-61 SGALFDA
+61 
-68 DAVCSAIDQG
+68 
-78 GDSHEISILFLE
+78 
-90 ADTETLIDRYKETR
+90 
-104 RDHPLMRGGMTLE
+104 
-117 QAIAKEREMLQPLRE
+117 
-132 RANYVLSTG
+132 
-141 GLRAKELCAMRGSE
+141 LRAKTLYAMRGSE
-155 ERRPKMKR
+155 ERKPKMKR

-169 AFALVGVLV
+169 VFALAAVLA

-214 ASDERDGLHAAVR
+214 ASDERDGLHAVVR

-246 EKPLLTGLDYGLD
+246 EKPLLTGFDYGLDD

-290 CYIAASIYDEDD
+290 YYIVANAYDESDD
-302 EENTSC
+302 MGTYSGEV
-308 EAHLQDDG
+308 HLQDDG
-316 TLTFYESLVFEQEK
+316 TLTFYESIAFEQEK

-340 AFKYYEEKDGRM
+340 AFKYEEKDGRM
-352 NVNQKPMAELKF
+352 NLNQKPMAELKF
-364 RFTAKA
+364 HFTAKA
-370 SAVDEETLVSVEPV
+370 SAVDDEETIVSVEPV

-446 EGFSVVGSVEPV
+446 EGFSGVGSVEPV

-500 VE
+500 EE